1 MWCISYSEWSASRRC
16 FITIIYK
23 LFCGKVQESH
33 EGLELNG
40 GHQHLVYADVN
51 VLIYENTH
59 SMEVIEAV
67 WDTSKE
73 AGLEVKA
80 DKNKDMFVSHHHAGQ
95 SHNLILG
102 IKSHFSFLNK
112 VTPGKK

>member
-1 MWCISYSEWSASRRC
+1 
-16 FITIIYK
+16 
-23 LFCGKVQESH
+23 
-33 EGLELNG
+33 
-40 GHQHLVYADVN
+40 
-51 VLIYENTH
+51 
-59 SMEVIEAV
+59 
-67 WDTSKE
+67 
-73 AGLEVKA
+73 VKA